1 MGTQEASKESLKGE
15 EKISCRWQKSKQKMQ
30 SLDTLPFVTHF
41 CKCKMANTAPLSGNN
56 KEYPTSVYISS
67 YINGFYL
74 LNSFLEPTMEIN
86 VVIILI
92 I

>member
-1 MGTQEASKESLKGE
+1 MAEIKAENAITGYITLCSSVSANV
-15 EKISCRWQKSKQKMQ
+15 RWQ
-30 SLDTLPFVTHF
+30 
-41 CKCKMANTAPLSGNN
+41 TAPLSDNS

-74 LNSFLEPTMEIN
+74 LKLFLEPTMEIN
-86 VVIILI
+86 VVIIFI